1 MRQSRPV
8 KRPQGAPCTRHV
20 GRNSHTAPSRG
31 PVPLHVAMPMGNGGG
46 SDFTGGVK
54 EALRR
59 VGADLRSALNTVVL
73 DLPPTH
79 LPDPHHHQQQQQAA
93 ASAALAAAAAAVE
106 VATVLP
112 PSTAPSSATAAA
124 AASDQQQALAFK
136 EQDDEAVAEALEP
149 FSRVRSVPLA
159 GGQLDIIKWRDGG
172 RMLRVWTPHGYT
184 RSDAAREPFPVIYL
198 NDGQNLFDDKLT
210 LSGHAWHAAEA
221 AAGLIYHGQ
230 LPPFVIVGIDHSGPT
245 RSYDYLPCPP
255 GTADGFRADAEKWPG
270 GGVDTY
276 LQEVLDEVLPFAE
289 KEYGVSAEPSMRAF
303 GGSSFGGIC
312 SLYMALRH
320 PGAFGSYLVE
330 SPSLWFGDE
339 RLLREDLPAFQG
351 PWPARVFLA
360 MGTQEYSGIRKAKEP
375 EFDTKLVE
383 LTHELADALESG
395 GGLTKGSRLKVVLD
409 EGATHTES
417 AWAAR
422 LPRALRFL
430 GLHWWRSVMAAR
442 KDQLYFTFPRR
453 LQAGQSGV
461 LFFNQG
467 RSLALAGKPRDH
479 MKMAYGFNVDWSV
492 GAGRMPMTPA
502 AGLAALRHEMRQALP
517 KTQTPP
523 QPAQAVVVK
532 EPGVE
537 AVVQEAGK
545 QQQQQQQQQPQP
557 QVSVVA
563 ELQAL
568 VSEARAVADAA
579 ATAASAA
586 EEHGAPAA
594 VAAATAAALA
604 ANAIIVHH
612 HGSEPTAATPSS
624 PQPSAA
630 AEPSA
635 AAAAAAAAA
644 GAPQVEAAAAEAAPV
659 AGAAAAANIAGDSPV
674 PFDVDGSD
682 AWLQASFMVP
692 PEAYEMHMAFSDGG
706 EGGQGVWDNN
716 GGLNFYARVRMP
728 MTAAQRSHTVDQALA
743 EGPAWGDVQAIAH
756 KRGGSAFF
764 TTPEVLVAGE
774 PAMLYVNRRRLRG
787 GLSDDPNLKIH
798 FGFNAW
804 AVGGQEQ
811 CLKPTSLW
819 RGHDIDWW
827 SVPFMVP
834 KEAADMSF
842 VLTNGHGAWDNNH
855 GSNYVCTVK
864 APRSAAA
871 APAVPRGVESV
882 ESMPHGE
889 GTLHI
894 VTFTKREGG
903 ETARRAN
910 KWTEEKRMRVW
921 TPPGWD
927 AASPP
932 PGGYP
937 VLFMQDGQNMFE
949 DWLAHQGVSWRVGYT
964 ASDLISRGELPP
976 FVVVAV
982 DSAGA
987 MRSLNYLPY
996 PPGTGAGGFRGDA
1009 ERWPGGGLEG
1019 YMTRL
1024 VEEIMP
1030 LVQQRFHTAA
1040 DPAKVAFGGGS
1051 FAGVAALYAA
1061 MHYPHVFGCVL
1072 AESPSLWIAEGRFL
1086 QDMRAH
1092 RGMLP
1097 ERLFL
1102 GCGTKEYSATR
1113 DHVRDDV
1120 DGLLLHYC
1128 CEAAAV
1134 LQSQGLR
1141 GDRLRFLVEEGAGH
1155 HELAWQWRLTG
1166 AMRFLFNSWWTA

>member
-1 MRQSRPV
+1 
-8 KRPQGAPCTRHV
+8 
-20 GRNSHTAPSRG
+20 
-31 PVPLHVAMPMGNGGG
+31 MPMGGGG
-46 SDFTGGVK
+46 GGDFTGGVK

-59 VGADLRSALNTVVL
+59 VGADLRSAFNTVVL

-79 LPDPHHHQQQQQAA
+79 LPEHQSKDQQQPLQQQEQVDQAA
-93 ASAALAAAAAAVE
+93 ANAALAAAAAAVE
-106 VATVLP
+106 VATALP
-112 PSTAPSSATAAA
+112 TPSSAAA
-124 AASDQQQALAFK
+124 AAAAGQALAFK
-136 EQDDEAVAEALEP
+136 EQEDEAVIEALEP
-149 FSRVRSVPLA
+149 FSRVRSMPLA
-159 GGQLDIIKWRDGG
+159 GGQLDIIKWRGG

-184 RSDAAREPFPVIYL
+184 RADAAREAFPVIYL

-230 LPPFVIVGIDHSGPT
+230 LPPFVIVGIDHSGAT

-255 GTADGFRADAEKWPG
+255 GTAGGFRADAEKWPG
-270 GGVDTY
+270 GGVDAY
-276 LQEVLDEVLPFAE
+276 LQEVLTEVMPYAE
-289 KEYGVSAEPSMRAF
+289 KEYGVSTEPSLRSF

-312 SLYMALRH
+312 SLCAALRH
-320 PGAFGSYLVE
+320 PGVFGSFLVE

-339 RLLREDLPAFQG
+339 RMLREELPAFEG

-360 MGTQEYSGIRKAKEP
+360 MGTEEYSGIRKAKEP
-375 EFDTKLVE
+375 EFDAKLVE
-383 LTHELADALESG
+383 LTHELAEVLETR
-395 GGLTKGSRLKVVLD
+395 GGLTKGTRLKVVID
-409 EGATHTES
+409 DGATHTES

-430 GLHWWRSVMAAR
+430 GLHWWRSVLAAR
-442 KDQLYFTFPRR
+442 SDRLYFTFPRR

-461 LFFNQG
+461 LFFNQA

-479 MKMAYGFNVDWSV
+479 MKMAFGFNVDWSV
-492 GAGRMPMTPA
+492 GAGRVPMTPA
-502 AGLAALRHEMRQALP
+502 AGLAALRNEIQAAQP
-517 KTQTPP
+517 KQL
-523 QPAQAVVVK
+523 
-532 EPGVE
+532 
-537 AVVQEAGK
+537 
-545 QQQQQQQQQPQP
+545 QQPQQAQVQAPAAAPAAKEAAAQVQLADKQSQPP
-557 QVSVVA
+557 QQASVA
-563 ELQAL
+563 SELEAL
-568 VSEARAVADAA
+568 VSEAREVAAAA
-579 ATAASAA
+579 ATAAATAAAAA
-586 EEHGAPAA
+586 EEHAVPAG

-604 ANAIIVHH
+604 ANAVIVHH
-612 HGSEPTAATPSS
+612 HQEPAAVAAPPPAAAVVAAPPPPQPATAAP
-624 PQPSAA
+624 A
-630 AEPSA
+630 
-635 AAAAAAAAA
+635 
-644 GAPQVEAAAAEAAPV
+644 
-659 AGAAAAANIAGDSPV
+659 AAAAANIAGDSPV
-674 PFDVDGSD
+674 PFDANGS
-682 AWLQASFMVP
+682 ASWLQASFMVP

-706 EGGQGVWDNN
+706 DGGTGVWDNN
-716 GGLNFYARVRMP
+716 DGLNFYARVRMP
-728 MTAAQRSHTVDQALA
+728 MTEAQRSHTVDQALA
-743 EGPAWGDVQAIAH
+743 EGPAWGNVQDIAH
-756 KRGGSAFF
+756 KRGGSPFF
-764 TTPEVLVAGE
+764 TTPEVLVASE
-774 PAMLYVNRRRLRG
+774 PAVLYVNRRRLG
-787 GLSDDPNLKIH
+787 SGLGEDPNLKIH

-827 SVPFMVP
+827 SVPFIVP
-834 KEAADMSF
+834 KEATDMSF
-842 VLTNGHGAWDNNH
+842 VLTNGNGAWDNNR
-855 GSNYVCTVK
+855 GCNYCCTVK
-864 APRSAAA
+864 ASRNAVAAR
-871 APAVPRGVESV
+871 AVPRGVENI
-882 ESMPHGE
+882 ESMPHGA
-889 GTLHI
+889 GTLHV
-894 VTFTKREGG
+894 VTFTKREGA

-921 TPPGWD
+921 TPPGFD
-927 AASPP
+927 AAKPP

-937 VLFMQDGQNMFE
+937 VLYMQDGQNMFE

-1019 YMTRL
+1019 YMSRI
-1024 VEEIMP
+1024 VEEVMP
-1030 LVQQRFHTAA
+1030 LVQERFHTSS
-1040 DPAKVAFGGGS
+1040 DPARVAFGGGS

-1061 MHYPHVFGCVL
+1061 MHYPHVFGVVL

-1086 QDMRAH
+1086 EDMRAH

-1102 GCGTKEYSATR
+1102 GCGTREYSATR
-1113 DHVRDDV
+1113 DHDRDDV

-1128 CEAAAV
+1128 CEAASI
-1134 LQSQGLR
+1134 LQAQGLR

-1166 AMRFLFNSWWTA
+1166 AMRFLFNGWWTE

>member
-1 MRQSRPV
+1 MQ
-8 KRPQGAPCTRHV
+8 
-20 GRNSHTAPSRG
+20 
-31 PVPLHVAMPMGNGGG
+31 
-46 SDFTGGVK
+46 
-54 EALRR
+54 
-59 VGADLRSALNTVVL
+59 VGADLRSAFNTVVL

-79 LPDPHHHQQQQQAA
+79 LPEQQSTDPQQQQQQQQRQQQQDVNQAVA
-93 ASAALAAAAAAVE
+93 NTALAAAAAAAVE
-106 VATVLP
+106 VAT
-112 PSTAPSSATAAA
+112 AAGATGA
-124 AASDQQQALAFK
+124 ALAFK
-136 EQDDEAVAEALEP
+136 EQDDEASVVEALKP

-159 GGQLDIIKWRDGG
+159 GGQLDIIKWRGD

-184 RSDAAREPFPVIYL
+184 RADAAREAFPVIYL

-255 GTADGFRADAEKWPG
+255 GTAGGYRADAEKWPG
-270 GGVDTY
+270 GGVDAY
-276 LQEVLDEVLPFAE
+276 LQEVLGEVLPFAE
-289 KEYGVSAEPSMRAF
+289 KEYGVSKEPSLRSF

-312 SLYMALRH
+312 ALCAALRH
-320 PGAFGSYLVE
+320 PGVFGSFLVE

-339 RLLREDLPAFQG
+339 RMLREELPGFQG

-360 MGTQEYSGIRKAKEP
+360 MGTKEYSGIRKTTEP
-375 EFDTKLVE
+375 EFDAKLVE
-383 LTHELADALESG
+383 LTHELAEVLEG
-395 GGLTKGSRLKVVLD
+395 RGGLTKGTRLKVVID

-430 GLHWWRSVMAAR
+430 GLHWWRPVLAAR
-442 KDQLYFTFPRR
+442 ADRLYFTFPRR

-461 LFFNQG
+461 LFFNQA

-479 MKMAYGFNVDWSV
+479 MKMAFGFNVEWSV
-492 GAGRMPMTPA
+492 GAGRVNMTPA
-502 AGLAALRHEMRQALP
+502 AGLAALRQELQQGQPKQPKQLPQQAAQ
-517 KTQTPP
+517 K
-523 QPAQAVVVK
+523 QPAPVHA
-532 EPGVE
+532 P
-537 AVVQEAGK
+537 AQEAAEAAQAQHTEK
-545 QQQQQQQQQPQP
+545 QQKQQP
-557 QVSVVA
+557 QVSVA
-563 ELQAL
+563 TELEAL
-568 VSEARAVADAA
+568 VSEVREVAA
-579 ATAASAA
+579 AAAA
-586 EEHGAPAA
+586 EHAAPAG

-604 ANAIIVHH
+604 ANAVIVHH
-612 HGSEPTAATPSS
+612 HQQEP
-624 PQPSAA
+624 
-630 AEPSA
+630 A
-635 AAAAAAAAA
+635 AAAAPPPPSPP
-644 GAPQVEAAAAEAAPV
+644 PQPATPATP
-659 AGAAAAANIAGDSPV
+659 AAAANIVGDSPV
-674 PFDVDGSD
+674 HFDVHGSGS
-682 AWLQASFMVP
+682 WLQASFMVP

-706 EGGQGVWDNN
+706 DGGQGVWDNN
-716 GGLNFYARVRMP
+716 DGLNFYARVRMP

-743 EGPAWGDVQAIAH
+743 EGPAWGNVQDIAH
-756 KRGGSAFF
+756 KRGGSPFF

-774 PAMLYVNRRRLRG
+774 PAVLYVNRRRLG
-787 GLSDDPNLKIH
+787 QGLSDDPNLKVH
-798 FGFNAW
+798 FGFNSW

-834 KEAADMSF
+834 REAADMSF
-842 VLTNGHGAWDNNH
+842 VLTNGAGTWDNNH
-855 GSNYVCTVK
+855 GCNYVCTVK
-864 APRSAAA
+864 AARNATV
-871 APAVPRGVESV
+871 APAMPRGVENV
-882 ESMPHGE
+882 ESMPHGA
-889 GTLHI
+889 GMLHI
-894 VTFTKREGG
+894 VTFTKREGA

-921 TPPGWD
+921 TPPGYD
-927 AASPP
+927 PANPP

-937 VLFMQDGQNMFE
+937 VLYMQDGQNMFE

-964 ASDLISRGELPP
+964 ASDLISNGELPP

-1019 YMTRL
+1019 YMTRI

-1030 LVQQRFHTAA
+1030 LVQQRFHTSS

-1061 MHYPHVFGCVL
+1061 MHYPHVFGVVL

-1128 CEAAAV
+1128 CEAASI

-1166 AMRFLFNSWWTA
+1166 AMRFLFNSWWTE